1 MITKEEL
8 EELRKIWQEE
18 HPGKE
23 ISDEQL
29 LEMAQRLLTATEIIY
44 RQIPREKADKFRKI
58 KTT

>member
-8 EELRKIWQEE
+8 EELKKIWQED
-18 HPGKE
+18 HPGRE

-29 LEMAQRLLTATEIIY
+29 LEMAQRILTATEIIY
-44 RQIPREKADKFRKI
+44 RPIPKEKADKFRKI